1 MIDNSDLWRIKDQT
15 LSDKSA
21 EKEYG
26 ISRKEIIDAINAREL
41 QFREGSIYGN
51 PWFRLLRVEV
61 ERLVEK
67 KHGADYLKEKK
78 NKKELSEINRE
89 LKTLRARISKLEYR
103 KKDKLSKNPKTQL
116 KTLLLLNLRDFP
128 KIQDTRKAIWNKN
141 LSIKQLE

>member
-1 MIDNSDLWRIKDQT
+1 MKNTSNLWGIKNQT

-67 KHGADYLKEKK
+67 KYGADYLKEKK
-78 NKKELSEINRE
+78 NKKELSEINKE
-89 LKTLRARISKLEYR
+89 LKTLLARVYELETR
-103 KKDKLSKNPKTQL
+103 KKELT
-116 KTLLLLNLRDFP
+116 
-128 KIQDTRKAIWNKN
+128 
-141 LSIKQLE
+141 E